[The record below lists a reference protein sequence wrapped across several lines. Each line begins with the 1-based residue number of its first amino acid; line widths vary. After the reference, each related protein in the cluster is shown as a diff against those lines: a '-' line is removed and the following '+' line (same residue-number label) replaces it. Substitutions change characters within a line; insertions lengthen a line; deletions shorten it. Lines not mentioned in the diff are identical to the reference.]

1 MLCVNTLVNVS
12 ADVRVGGKIK
22 NAGKEFAN
30 ANLNNVDIKWN
41 RYFFLIKLVR
51 YFQVSTAISKNASFN
66 STVKSHNNFNVKNC

>member
-66 STVKSHNNFNVKNC
+66 FTVKSHNNFNVKNC

>member
-30 ANLNNVDIKWN
+30 ANLNNVDKMEQVL
-41 RYFFLIKLVR
+41 FF
-51 YFQVSTAISKNASFN
+51 N
-66 STVKSHNNFNVKNC
+66 